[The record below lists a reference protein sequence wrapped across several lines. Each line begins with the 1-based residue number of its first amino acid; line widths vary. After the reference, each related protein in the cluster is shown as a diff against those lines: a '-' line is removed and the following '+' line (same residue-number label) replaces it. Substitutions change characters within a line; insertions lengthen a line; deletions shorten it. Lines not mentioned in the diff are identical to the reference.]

1 MSLNTLDSFAGM
13 TPSGVAAN
21 SHERALYENI
31 LFAKAGLERPED
43 IDRRRSLMLLLAL
56 AKQRGAAP
64 AITDVRWML
73 YAGYDAGNHPLQL
86 ERRRA

>member
-1 MSLNTLDSFAGM
+1 MATQFVSTIVDGHVSLKTLDGLAAM

-21 SHERALYENI
+21 SEECTLYQNI
-31 LFAKAGLERPED
+31 LFANAGLERTED

-56 AKQRGAAP
+56 ARQRGAAP

-73 YAGYDAGNHPLQL
+73 YAG
-86 ERRRA
+86 